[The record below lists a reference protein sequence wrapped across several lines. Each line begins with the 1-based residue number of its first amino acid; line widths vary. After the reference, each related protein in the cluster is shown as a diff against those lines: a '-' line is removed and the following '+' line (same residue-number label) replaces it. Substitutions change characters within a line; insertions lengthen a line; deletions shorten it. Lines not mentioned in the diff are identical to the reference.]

1 MEPIAWSENF
11 SVGVQLFD
19 EQHKRLIM
27 MLNKMIKHPTV
38 PTRSETVS
46 EILTDMTLYSLEHFK
61 AEEDLMIKHGYPQF
75 EQHKSQHQ
83 SFRIKVTELCMATTH
98 DIEAVPQVLLEY
110 LGQWWVQH
118 ILHEDMDYKQFFEEK
133 ER

>member
-1 MEPIAWSENF
+1 MKPIVWSENF

-46 EILTDMTLYSLEHFK
+46 EILDFVLSGTL
-61 AEEDLMIKHGYPQF
+61 
-75 EQHKSQHQ
+75 
-83 SFRIKVTELCMATTH
+83 
-98 DIEAVPQVLLEY
+98 
-110 LGQWWVQH
+110 
-118 ILHEDMDYKQFFEEK
+118 
-133 ER
+133 

>member
-1 MEPIAWSENF
+1 MEPIVWSENF